1 MPERH
6 ARCSKVAGTRD
17 RCSRPAA
24 VLQPAFGTTDLDRP
38 RQSYRLEFPV
48 RPEWQSLRLPFADFV
63 PHRTDAPF
71 NLARL
76 RRLGIV
82 AIGRAFTADLALSG
96 VRFYG

>member
-1 MPERH
+1 M
-6 ARCSKVAGTRD
+6 
-17 RCSRPAA
+17 
-24 VLQPAFGTTDLDRP
+24 
-38 RQSYRLEFPV
+38 